1 MIRNLVFVS
10 LAPILIVAIY
20 IYLRDKY
27 EKEPVLRLLLALAG
41 GVIIIPAVLLV
52 ERFLLS
58 IPSGLSVIAFQAY
71 KAFIVAAFTEE
82 AFKYMMFFLIIWT
95 LKEFNEKFDGIVYAV
110 YISLGFAAVENLIYV
125 FSGGYQV
132 GILRAF
138 TAVPA
143 HAFFGVSM
151 GYHFGLARFYPEAR
165 TRELTFA
172 FLFPFMWHG
181 FYDFFLMTDKPFM
194 IVMFLPLLAWLWV
207 SGLKKMKKLSDD
219 SFYRI
224 SGIGNDT
231 NKANVSGPGA
241 NSGDRV

>member
-1 MIRNLVFVS
+1 MIRNLIFVA
-10 LAPILIVAIY
+10 LAPVLIVVLY

-27 EKEPVLRLLLALAG
+27 EKEPVFRLLLALAG
-41 GVIIIPAVLLV
+41 GALIIPAVVIV
-52 ERFLLS
+52 ERFLLQ
-58 IPSGLSVIAFQAY
+58 IPSGLSVLGFQAY

-82 AFKYMMFFLIIWT
+82 SFKYLMFVLIIWT
-95 LKEFNEKFDGIVYAV
+95 LKDFNEKFDGIVYAV
-110 YISLGFAAVENLIYV
+110 YISLGFAAVENIIYV
-125 FSGGYQV
+125 YSGGYQV

-151 GYHFGLARFYPEAR
+151 GYHFGLARFYPESR
-165 TRELTFA
+165 SRELAFA

-194 IVMFLPLLAWLWV
+194 IVLILPLILWLWI
-207 SGLKKMKKLSDD
+207 SGFRKMKKLSDV

-224 SGIGNDT
+224 SGIGDKT
-231 NKANVSGPGA
+231 
-241 NSGDRV
+241 